1 MKIIDV
7 EIIPIHPRLA
17 ERYDNLEGRA
27 RMGNIDCR
35 MVFKV
40 TTDAGIVGYGDYDW
54 PGPPPPRSMVEPLIG
69 RSPFDSM
76 LSDINLG
83 LGAALYDTMGKYL
96 DVPVYKLLGML

>member
-69 RSPFDSM
+69 RSPFDFM
-76 LSDINLG
+76 LSDINLDS
-83 LGAALYDTMGKYL
+83 LVKTRFEEVPAL
-96 DVPVYKLLGML
+96 